1 MVNRTLLLA
10 VLLMAGAA
18 ALVVR
23 SRVSFV
29 EEQPRVHNIPEIEL
43 APICPWRE
51 PQRDLPNFFPSAT
64 NYKRETRILSGR
76 RPQLQQ
82 RLGRVPTAE
91 ENALLIHRVTN
102 GSQSLGAVL
111 TRRVKG
117 EHGGIELVTA
127 VDSTGAI
134 RGVAIQSQREPDSIA
149 REITNT
155 KWLAAF
161 TGKNAKSA
169 LQLDR
174 DLPAGALPARPT
186 APGIAVGGRGQPLFV
201 GGAGEGHKP
210 NPQQRALDSSVF

>member
-1 MVNRTLLLA
+1 MVIRPLLLA
-10 VLLMAGAA
+10 VLLRPGAA
-18 ALVVR
+18 AFVLR

-29 EEQPRVHNIPEIEL
+29 EEQPRVHNISEIEL

-51 PQRDLPNFFPSAT
+51 PQRDLSNFFPSAT
-64 NYKRETRILSGR
+64 DYKRETRILSGM
-76 RPQLQQ
+76 RPQLQE
-82 RLGRVPTAE
+82 RLGRVPSAE

-169 LQLDR
+169 LQLDQ
-174 DLPAGALPARPT
+174 DLPEVALPARPS
-186 APGIAVGGRGQPLFV
+186 AQAIAEGVRSQLVLLSVAEELQQPRRDETHL
-201 GGAGEGHKP
+201 HP
-210 NPQQRALDSSVF
+210 

>member
-1 MVNRTLLLA
+1 MANRTLLLA
-10 VLLMAGAA
+10 VLVTAGAA

-29 EEQPRVHNIPEIEL
+29 EDQPRVHNVSEIEL
-43 APICPWRE
+43 APICLWRE

-102 GSQSLGAVL
+102 GSQSLGSVL

-117 EHGGIELVTA
+117 EHGGIEVVTA
-127 VDSTGAI
+127 VDPDGAI
-134 RGVAIQSQREPDSIA
+134 RGISIQSQREPDSIA

-161 TGKNAKSA
+161 TGKNAKSP
-169 LQLDR
+169 LRLDQ
-174 DLPAGALPARPT
+174 DLPEVAVPARVSAQAIADGVRSQLVLLAVAEEAQEPT
-186 APGIAVGGRGQPLFV
+186 RNERHLHP
-201 GGAGEGHKP
+201 
-210 NPQQRALDSSVF
+210 